1 MNKYGE
7 RSERFLFLF
16 GKKNIPPLNCCLSI
30 ILFYL
35 RGTPY
40 GMPICFGD
48 CFLQIILY
56 VLRKGKDV
64 ESVPPSTL
72 LKMKQLLSV
81 GTNF

>member
-1 MNKYGE
+1 MEKDQSVSFSYLE
-7 RSERFLFLF
+7 
-16 GKKNIPPLNCCLSI
+16 KKNIPPLNCSLNI

-35 RGTPY
+35 RGMPY

-64 ESVPPSTL
+64 ESVSPSTL